1 MRKRSKRWLVTLSV
15 GVLLAALTAMG
26 PFPASAEEAGEE
38 VPLILVADTVLGFV
52 GIPEAEIPQK
62 VCILS
67 SRFNPGQQIVWRVR
81 VYDPKTGQ
89 AMDQAT
95 VDLVEVILP
104 GDEVLKAHYGPHPPP
119 PQDATDF
126 FWSTSWVIPQEYPT
140 GSLSYTIRAKSKD
153 GRTGEFA
160 QFNVAPSLLIILPAG

>member
-1 MRKRSKRWLVTLSV
+1 MSKRKLTIV
-15 GVLLAALTAMG
+15 GVLLVAMAAM
-26 PFPASAEEAGEE
+26 ASLGALSQGAEKD
-38 VPLILVADTVLGFV
+38 VPLILVADTVLGIE

-81 VYDPKTGQ
+81 VYDPRTGQ
-89 AMDQAT
+89 AMDETALD
-95 VDLVEVILP
+95 VVELILP
-104 GDEVLKAHYGPHPPP
+104 GEQIVKAHYGPHPPP

-126 FWSTSWVIPQEYPT
+126 FWATSWVIPQEYPS
-140 GSLSYTIRAKSKD
+140 GSLSYTIRAKAKD
-153 GRTGEFA
+153 GRSGEFA

>member
-1 MRKRSKRWLVTLSV
+1 MSKRKLTMLSV
-15 GVLLAALTAMG
+15 GVLLVAMAAM
-26 PFPASAEEAGEE
+26 ASLGASSQGAEKD
-38 VPLILVADTVLGFV
+38 VPLILVADTVLGIE

-81 VYDPKTGQ
+81 VYDPETGQ
-89 AMDQAT
+89 AMDET
-95 VDLVEVILP
+95 TLDVVEVILP
-104 GDEVLKAHYGPHPPP
+104 GEQIVKARYGPHPPP
-119 PQDATDF
+119 PQDASDF

-153 GRTGEFA
+153 GRSGEFA

>member
-1 MRKRSKRWLVTLSV
+1 MSKRKLTMLSV
-15 GVLLAALTAMG
+15 GVLLVAMAAM
-26 PFPASAEEAGEE
+26 ASLGALSQGAEKD
-38 VPLILVADTVLGFV
+38 VPLILVSDTVLGIE
-52 GIPEAEIPQK
+52 GIPEAEIRQK

-81 VYDPKTGQ
+81 VYDPRTGQ
-89 AMDQAT
+89 VMDETTLDVVQ
-95 VDLVEVILP
+95 VILP
-104 GDEVLKAHYGPHPPP
+104 GEQILKAHYGPHPRP

-126 FWSTSWVIPQEYPT
+126 FWSTSWVIPQEYPQ
-140 GSLSYTIRAKSKD
+140 GSLSYTIRAESKD